1 MKNSEKVYV
10 NKATMICYCM
20 MNIVLAGAYI
30 LEFVKEL
37 RSVGYV
43 ALMLML
49 TLVPAVGVIVLYF
62 LNKANNINK
71 YIMGACFLTMYAFAI
86 LTTNSG
92 YTYTYIFPMLVVVA
106 LFSDVWYS
114 VVVGAVTMILNG
126 ADIAIRAGAGEYG
139 TPEAVTDLEIRI
151 AGVVFVVIFL
161 ILITACLNKI
171 SAYRLGRVQ
180 EEKDKADKTL
190 ADTLELSARISEGIA
205 VASEKMGAL
214 GESVTQI
221 QYSMKE
227 ISEGSNETA
236 DAVQM
241 QLERSEDIQGHIA
254 EVKNTADG
262 INTEMQEALAIIAS
276 GKQYVDTLTRQVEKS
291 TEANATVLEKMNDLA
306 VNAEKMNNIIV
317 AINEIANKTGLL
329 ALNASIEAAR
339 AGEAGR
345 GFSVVAGEISSLA
358 SQTKTATVDITDLIV
373 AITEELS
380 AVSEAIDLVT
390 DCNKSHAVSAK
401 EVSESFGQIAERT
414 ELIGKQ
420 AVEMEATVEA
430 LKSANEDIVE
440 GIQTISAIT
449 EEVSAHSGETYDA
462 CEENS
467 VMVEA
472 VAKIVEDLNEA
483 TKEYSAQ
490 QE

>member
-10 NKATMICYCM
+10 NKAAMICYCM

-37 RSVGYV
+37 RGIGYV
-43 ALMLML
+43 ILMLAL
-49 TLVPAVGVIVLYF
+49 TLVPAVGTIVLYF
-62 LNKANNINK
+62 LNKKNKINK
-71 YIMGACFLTMYAFAI
+71 YIMGGCFLTMYAFA
-86 LTTNSG
+86 LFTTNSG

-114 VVVGAVTMILNG
+114 VIGGVLTLILNG
-126 ADIAIRAGAGEYG
+126 IDILVRAGAGEYG

-171 SAYRLGRVQ
+171 SALRLGRVQ

-190 ADTLELSARISEGIA
+190 ADTLALSARISDGIA
-205 VASEKMGAL
+205 VATEKMGSL
-214 GESVTQI
+214 GESVIQI
-221 QYSMKE
+221 QCSMKE

-241 QLERSEDIQGHIA
+241 QLERTEDIQNHIT
-254 EVKNTADG
+254 EVKNTADD
-262 INTEMQEALAIIAS
+262 INSEMQEALAIIAS
-276 GKQYVDTLTRQVEKS
+276 GKECVDTLTKQVEKS
-291 TEANATVLEKMNDLA
+291 TEANAVVLEKMNDLA
-306 VNAEKMNNIIV
+306 ENAEKMNSIIV

-339 AGEAGR
+339 AGEAGK

-358 SQTKTATVDITDLIV
+358 SQTKTATVDITNLIV

-380 AVSEAIDLVT
+380 EVSEAIDLVT

-401 EVSESFGQIAERT
+401 EVSMSFGQIAERT

-420 AVEMEATVEA
+420 TVAMEATIES

-440 GIQTISAIT
+440 GIQTISAIS
-449 EEVSAHSGETYDA
+449 EEVSAHSAETYDA

-467 VMVEA
+467 VMVED
-472 VAKIVEDLNEA
+472 VARIVEDLNEA
-483 TKEYSAQ
+483 TKAYSVQ